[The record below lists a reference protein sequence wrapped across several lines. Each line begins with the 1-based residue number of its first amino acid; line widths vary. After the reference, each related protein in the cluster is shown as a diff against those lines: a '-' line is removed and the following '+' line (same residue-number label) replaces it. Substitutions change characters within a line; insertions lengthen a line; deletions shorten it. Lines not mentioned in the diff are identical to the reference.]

1 MDIPADWTLLD
12 ETMML
17 YSRTL
22 ENELRRTHGVLFA
35 ATFLDEFEPEILKV
49 VSYSLARQRPGWL
62 PPA

>member
-1 MDIPADWTLLD
+1 MNIPADWTLLD

-17 YSRTL
+17 YARTL

-35 ATFLDEFEPEILKV
+35 ATFLDEFESEIRRV
-49 VSYSLARQRPGWL
+49 ASYSLARQRPGWL

>member
-1 MDIPADWTLLD
+1 MDIPVDWTLLD

-62 PPA
+62 PPT